1 MLTFNDPVKKKQAA
15 YEMASRA
22 ELTNLRAKIWFDRPP
37 FYMPYLES
45 WTTGKEKEYESDG
58 TTGVD

>member
-1 MLTFNDPVKKKQAA
+1 MLNFNDPINKKQAA

-22 ELTNLRAKIWFDRPP
+22 ELINIMAKVRFDRPP
-37 FYMPYLES
+37 FYMRYLDS
-45 WTTGKEKEYESDG
+45 WTTGKEREYESDG

>member
-45 WTTGKEKEYESDG
+45 WTTRKERNYESDG